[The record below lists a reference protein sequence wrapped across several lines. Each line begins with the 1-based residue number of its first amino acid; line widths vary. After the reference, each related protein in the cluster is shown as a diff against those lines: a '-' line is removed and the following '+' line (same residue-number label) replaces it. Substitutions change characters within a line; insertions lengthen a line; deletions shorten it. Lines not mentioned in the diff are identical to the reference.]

1 MKYSCRVSRMPPVV
15 VVAEIEVGECANV
28 DQMQQIQAVGN
39 QRIGAAARKDQGR
52 TFVIIDGSQADRNV
66 CLFGVLGFNKG
77 LSIGINP
84 EEVDAFVTPEGE
96 ILRRIR
102 EIVYERLALN

>member
-1 MKYSCRVSRMPPVV
+1 M
-15 VVAEIEVGECANV
+15 IV
-28 DQMQQIQAVGN
+28 DHGQGN
-39 QRIGAAARKDQGR
+39 RDAG
-52 TFVIIDGSQADRNV
+52 
-66 CLFGVLGFNKG
+66 LFGVLGFNKG

-102 EIVYERLALN
+102 EIVYECLALN

>member
-1 MKYSCRVSRMPPVV
+1 MSREWSLPVV
-15 VVAEIEVGECANV
+15 VVAEIELGECTNV

-39 QRIGAAARKDQGR
+39 QRIGTAARKDQGR
-52 TFVIIDGSQADRNV
+52 SFVIIDGSQADRNA

-84 EEVDAFVTPEGE
+84 EEVDAFVAPEGE
-96 ILRRIR
+96 ILRRNR

>member
-1 MKYSCRVSRMPPVV
+1 MSCLENGPLPVV
-15 VVAEIEVGECANV
+15 VVAEIEVSECANV

-39 QRIGAAARKDQGR
+39 QRIGSARKDQGR
-52 TFVIIDGSQADRNV
+52 SFVIIDGSQADRNV